1 MILYLAHPV
10 GADVDNNAAR
20 AVRWLH
26 WLMARE
32 SEHTIAAPWLPY
44 CAVWKLLGDAKSSD
58 TGHPFR
64 ERVMRDNLAMVKRC
78 DGVVLCGGRISPGM
92 QREVDTAQ
100 PGDWIFDLTEL
111 GDEPAAARTGPVLGV
126 YGTTRKVL

>member
-1 MILYLAHPV
+1 MILYLAHPL
-10 GADVDNNAAR
+10 GSDVDNNAAR
-20 AVRWLH
+20 AVRWLA
-26 WLMARE
+26 WLMERE
-32 SEHTIAAPWLPY
+32 PEHTIIAPWLPFVNVFRLRGE
-44 CAVWKLLGDAKSSD
+44 AAATD

-64 ERVMRDNLAMVKRC
+64 ERVMCDNLASVKRC

-92 QREVDTAQ
+92 QQEVDAAQ

-111 GDEPAAARTGPVLGV
+111 GDEPAAARIGPVLGV